1 MNSPHTSLPNTPER
15 IVESQNVIS
24 NMRAVWSFEH
34 LYPGLSRITRN
45 FDAIETVLEAAL
57 RTRYKYA
64 QYLIFRPYLYKVL
77 HSGPSIAV
85 TFPRQSD
92 SKSQHGSHQ
101 PAHFPSPPPPPPP
114 PGSMEL
120 PITTDD
126 VIAALNAIKACTL
139 WYLAHPVFRDQR
151 RLLPHLYEYSHAI
164 FGILSLFEAAERS
177 PVLVTALEA
186 AERGPSASGSS
197 GIGFGAPP
205 NPGGPSYP
213 VTGSSSSQPP
223 HSWQRVSTTT
233 AGSRRSIELALHQMG
248 VRGELEEFRYLKEAI
263 GLSKNCF
270 LGWMRD
276 MQVVHP
282 IARWCWGV
290 CTRVYGVGE
299 GGWR

>member
-1 MNSPHTSLPNTPER
+1 
-15 IVESQNVIS
+15 
-24 NMRAVWSFEH
+24 MRTVWSFEH
-34 LYPGLSRITRN
+34 LYPGISKITPN

-77 HSGPSIAV
+77 HSGRNIAI
-85 TFPRQSD
+85 TSPRQSD
-92 SKSQHGSHQ
+92 RKSQYGSHQ

-114 PGSMEL
+114 PGSMEF

-126 VIAALNAIKACTL
+126 VIGALNAMKACTL

-151 RLLPHLYEYSHAI
+151 RLLPHLYEYSHTM
-164 FGILSLFEAAERS
+164 FGILSLFKAAERS
-177 PVLVTALEA
+177 SVLVAALEA

-197 GIGFGAPP
+197 GVGFSAPP
-205 NPGGPSYP
+205 HPGGSSYP
-213 VTGSSSSQPP
+213 VAGHSSSVFAQEAS
-223 HSWQRVSTTT
+223 HSCHRISVTA
-233 AGSRRSIELALHQMG
+233 AGSRSPIELTLHQMG

-270 LGWMRD
+270 LGWMGD

-290 CTRVYGVGE
+290 CRRVYDVGE